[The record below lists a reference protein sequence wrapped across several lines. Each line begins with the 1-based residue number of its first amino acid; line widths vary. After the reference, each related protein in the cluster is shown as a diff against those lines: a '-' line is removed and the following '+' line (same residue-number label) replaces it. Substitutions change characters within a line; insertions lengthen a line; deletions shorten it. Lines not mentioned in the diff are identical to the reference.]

1 MKAATRLVAVVLA
14 VVGGTARAADAVV
27 ATAAW
32 ARATPPG
39 LATGAGYVM
48 LAGGIHPDRLVAAH
62 LDGVARIEFHESSLD
77 GGVARMRQLPSVAIP
92 PRTTVAF
99 SPAGLH
105 LMLIGLREPLR
116 EDATFPMTLEFERA
130 GKVEVK
136 VVVGQPKPAAA
147 GSGHMH

>member
-14 VVGGTARAADAVV
+14 VVAGTAQAADAVV

-39 LATGAGYVM
+39 LATGAGYVT
-48 LAGGIHPDRLVAAH
+48 LAGGIHADRLVAAQ

-92 PRTTVAF
+92 ARTTVAF

-105 LMLIGLREPLR
+105 LMLIGLTRPLVAGEQR
-116 EDATFPMTLEFERA
+116 TLVLELEHA
-130 GKVEVK
+130 GKVRVALEVREATAS
-136 VVVGQPKPAAA
+136 GPEAAVR
-147 GSGHMH
+147 

>member
-1 MKAATRLVAVVLA
+1 MTAATRLVAVVLA
-14 VVGGTARAADAVV
+14 VVAGTAQAADAVV

-39 LATGAGYVM
+39 LATGAGYVT
-48 LAGGIHPDRLVAAH
+48 LAGGIHADRLVAAQ

-92 PRTTVAF
+92 ARTTVAF

-105 LMLIGLREPLR
+105 LMLIGLTRPLVAGEQR
-116 EDATFPMTLEFERA
+116 TLVLELEHA
-130 GKVEVK
+130 GKVRVALEVREATAS
-136 VVVGQPKPAAA
+136 GPEAAVR
-147 GSGHMH
+147 

>member
-14 VVGGTARAADAVV
+14 VGGGTAQAADAVV

-39 LATGAGYVM
+39 LATGAGYVT
-48 LAGGIHPDRLVAAH
+48 LVGGIHPDRLVAAY

-105 LMLIGLREPLR
+105 LMLIGLARPLVAGEQR
-116 EDATFPMTLEFERA
+116 TLVLELEHA
-130 GKVEVK
+130 GKVRVTLDVRE
-136 VVVGQPKPAAA
+136 ATA
-147 GSGHMH
+147 SGPEATVH

>member
-1 MKAATRLVAVVLA
+1 MTAATRLVAVVLA
-14 VVGGTARAADAVV
+14 VVGGTAQAADAVV

-39 LATGAGYVM
+39 LATGAGYVT
-48 LAGGIHPDRLVAAH
+48 LAGGIHADRLVAAQ

-92 PRTTVAF
+92 ARTTVAF

-105 LMLIGLREPLR
+105 LMLIGLTRPLVAGEQR
-116 EDATFPMTLEFERA
+116 TLVLELEHA
-130 GKVEVK
+130 GKVRVALEVREATAS
-136 VVVGQPKPAAA
+136 GPEAAVR
-147 GSGHMH
+147 

>member
-14 VVGGTARAADAVV
+14 VVGGTAQAADAVV

-39 LATGAGYVM
+39 LATGAGYVT
-48 LAGGIHPDRLVAAH
+48 LAGGIHADRLVAAQ

-92 PRTTVAF
+92 ARTTVAF

-105 LMLIGLREPLR
+105 LMLIGLTRPLVAGEQR
-116 EDATFPMTLEFERA
+116 TLVLELEHA
-130 GKVEVK
+130 GKVRVALEVRE
-136 VVVGQPKPAAA
+136 AAA
-147 GSGHMH
+147 SGPEAAVR

>member
-14 VVGGTARAADAVV
+14 VVGGTAQAADAVV

-39 LATGAGYVM
+39 LATGAGYVT
-48 LAGGIHPDRLVAAH
+48 LAGGIHADRLVAAQ

-92 PRTTVAF
+92 ARTTVAF

-105 LMLIGLREPLR
+105 LMLIGLARSLVAGEQR
-116 EDATFPMTLEFERA
+116 TLVLELEHA
-130 GKVEVK
+130 GKVRVALEVREATAS
-136 VVVGQPKPAAA
+136 GPEAAVR
-147 GSGHMH
+147 

>member
-14 VVGGTARAADAVV
+14 VVGGTAQAADAVV

-39 LATGAGYVM
+39 LATGAGYVT
-48 LAGGIHPDRLVAAH
+48 LAGGIHADRLVAAQ

-92 PRTTVAF
+92 ARTTVAF

-105 LMLIGLREPLR
+105 LMLIGLTRPLVAGEQR
-116 EDATFPMTLEFERA
+116 TLVLELEHA
-130 GKVEVK
+130 GKVRVALEVREATAS
-136 VVVGQPKPAAA
+136 GPEAAV
-147 GSGHMH
+147 H